1 MGRRAKNKQNQL
13 SQDMMDA
20 TNAQLEKFNNEQA
33 AQRKLLE
40 RQKKEYKEFE
50 FVNPYQD
57 MQNPLATLQTE
68 FENVYEDVTVDMRA
82 AEFQQQMARQQRAD
96 ILSTLSGAAGGRFSG
111 DIDLYIRGKENAA
124 LVAEVKARA
133 NGEGFK
139 TIETWLGENDLMFL
153 WRDRK
158 DPLVVLPFD
167 NFVEIVN
174 RSWHD

>member
-1 MGRRAKNKQNQL
+1 MGKMSRDKGSRREREIVN
-13 SQDMMDA
+13 
-20 TNAQLEKFNNEQA
+20 
-33 AQRKLLE
+33 KLLAS
-40 RQKKEYKEFE
+40 RI
-50 FVNPYQD
+50 D
-57 MQNPLATLQTE
+57 
-68 FENVYEDVTVDMRA
+68 A
-82 AEFQQQMARQQRAD
+82 ARVP
-96 ILSTLSGAAGGRFSG
+96 LSGAAGGRFSG

-139 TIETWLGENDLMFL
+139 TIETWLGENDLLFL